1 VAADDGSHVWVAG
14 QDRVGLLRDVAG
26 TLAWAGLTV
35 RGLRAVSDGARGMRS
50 QWDVTTPALETASLV
65 LRLRR
70 VLDGS
75 VSLDARIPPAAS
87 AALPARIDVVDT
99 PSAGATVLELRAA
112 DRQGLLWRT
121 FRTLAQAGMDV
132 RSAHV
137 DTLGSQA
144 VDVLY
149 LVDCNG
155 SALAP
160 EVTERLVRSL
170 TASLA

>member
-1 VAADDGSHVWVAG
+1 
-14 QDRVGLLRDVAG
+14 
-26 TLAWAGLTV
+26 
-35 RGLRAVSDGARGMRS
+35 MRS

-160 EVTERLVRSL
+160 EVTEQLVRRL
-170 TASLA
+170 EDALR